1 MNMLKVSFCNQG
13 IINHAL
19 SILIT
24 AAYKDAD
31 GIESHEK
38 YRIFSWKSNN
48 ISYFNIDSLVSTLQI
63 PHSKLFICTESVFFD
78 DENKMSHFSSR
89 TLAQD
94 FYSLPGYIKDYLRDN
109 LYFIMKEAP
118 NTTAY

>member
-13 IINHAL
+13 IINNTL

-31 GIESHEK
+31 GIESHKK

-48 ISYFNIDSLVSTLQI
+48 ISYFNIDSLVTSLQI
-63 PHSKLFICTESVFFD
+63 YHSKLFLCTESVFFD
-78 DENKMSHFSSR
+78 NENKMSHFSSR

-94 FYSLPGYIKDYLRDN
+94 FYSLPGCVKDYLRDN